1 MPATQPPFR
10 VALLCGLAGAFAAA
24 GAQRPPNRV
33 VTPGT
38 LVLDTLLLSPGPQ
51 WDRARSAHF
60 VLYAER
66 GDRPRY
72 GTRALLDSLESAW
85 THAERLL
92 GMQVPPAPPVPVFVT
107 RTPARFPRLLAP
119 HQKGLA
125 YTAGAQGGTFI
136 LLVHN
141 DSVRAHTRHEV
152 MHVVSVRAWGRPA
165 AGWVAEGVGTWADGR
180 CQGTSAL
187 AVARDLLRGEPGLTA
202 PVVTAQ
208 FVARAERHRAS
219 AYVLAASV
227 IGYLYEN
234 GGTDALRRV
243 WASGAVATPGATWT
257 GDTVTARWRAYV
269 ERAAAQEPGLPPA
282 SLARHGCG

>member
-1 MPATQPPFR
+1 M
-10 VALLCGLAGAFAAA
+10 
-24 GAQRPPNRV
+24 
-33 VTPGT
+33 
-38 LVLDTLLLSPGPQ
+38 LDTLLRSSGPT
-51 WDRARSAHF
+51 WDRAGSAHF
-60 VLYAER
+60 VLFAER

-72 GTRALLDSLESAW
+72 ATRALLDSLESAW

-92 GMQVPPAPPVPVFVT
+92 GVRVTPGPPVPVVVT
-107 RTPARFPRLLAP
+107 RSPARFPRLLAS

-125 YTAGAQGGTFI
+125 YTAGAPGSTFI

-152 MHVVSVRAWGRPA
+152 MHVVSFRTWGRPA

-180 CQGTSAL
+180 CQGASAL
-187 AVARDLLRGEPGLTA
+187 AVARDLLRAEPGLTA
-202 PVVTAQ
+202 PAVTAQ

-219 AYVLAASV
+219 AYVLAGSV
-227 IGYLYEN
+227 ISYLYET
-234 GGTDALRRV
+234 GGAEAVRRI
-243 WASGAVATPGATWT
+243 WASGAVATPGAVWT

-282 SLARHGCG
+282 SLVRFGCG